1 MILRSIENVHTWLMP
16 VTNKYENKSYSIG
29 RSELN
34 EVDHVQF
41 PDLAG
46 TFKN

>member
-1 MILRSIENVHTWLMP
+1 MILRSIENAPTWLMP

-34 EVDHVQF
+34 EVNRVQF
-41 PDLAG
+41 LRFSGDL
-46 TFKN
+46 